1 MSDIIGLHGE
11 QRYIEASKRF
21 HTGSTTKG
29 IRFVKTLIL
38 ILSIGLIAEA
48 AFYFIISPFT
58 STIKLSFTGTHTMSE
73 AELKKAAGLTGLEK
87 WGRINTAV
95 VSRRL
100 ASYPL
105 IAEAKVT
112 KRFPDKLLIEISER
126 KSVGMLLATVGGRT
140 VPMGIDKTGTV
151 FRTASTESPRTVPVI
166 SGLIFQNIH
175 TGMKVHKQLVSLF
188 KQLDILQKKAPS
200 LLTEISEITIEQ
212 KKYGGFDLILYPV
225 QMQIRV
231 RSDSLLNEGRLQY
244 MMLVLDVVRK
254 LDLSSKIEELDIR
267 GGTASFRLRGE
278 TDE

>member
-1 MSDIIGLHGE
+1 
-11 QRYIEASKRF
+11 
-21 HTGSTTKG
+21 
-29 IRFVKTLIL
+29 
-38 ILSIGLIAEA
+38 
-48 AFYFIISPFT
+48 
-58 STIKLSFTGTHTMSE
+58 
-73 AELKKAAGLTGLEK
+73 
-87 WGRINTAV
+87 
-95 VSRRL
+95 
-100 ASYPL
+100 
-105 IAEAKVT
+105 
-112 KRFPDKLLIEISER
+112 
-126 KSVGMLLATVGGRT
+126 
-140 VPMGIDKTGTV
+140 
-151 FRTASTESPRTVPVI
+151 
-166 SGLIFQNIH
+166 
-175 TGMKVHKQLVSLF
+175 MKVHKQLVSLF